1 MNEIERNM
9 HDAMYVTRN
18 ILLNN
23 RVIPGGGCVEMS
35 VSRMLFEESKKT
47 TGLEAHCMEVL
58 SEAFE
63 IIPKTLCQNCGVDVI
78 RTVTEL
84 RAKHSEGPIWSI
96 DGNTGKVVKSESLKL
111 FESVL
116 VRGQTFK
123 TAIECACM
131 LLRIDDVVSGIKK
144 EKQEKKKQA
153 QNEETFGDARDG

>member
-1 MNEIERNM
+1 
-9 HDAMYVTRN
+9 
-18 ILLNN
+18 
-23 RVIPGGGCVEMS
+23 MS
-35 VSRMLFEESKKT
+35 VSRMLFNESLKT
-47 TGLEAHCMEVL
+47 EGLEAHCMEVL

-84 RAKHSEGPIWSI
+84 RAKHSSDGAVWSI
-96 DGNTGKVVKSESLKL
+96 NGNSGKVVKTTDLKL

-131 LLRIDDVVSGIKK
+131 LLRIDDMVSGIKK
-144 EKQEKKKQA
+144 QKQEKKKMGGGP
-153 QNEETFGDARDG
+153 EETFGDARDG